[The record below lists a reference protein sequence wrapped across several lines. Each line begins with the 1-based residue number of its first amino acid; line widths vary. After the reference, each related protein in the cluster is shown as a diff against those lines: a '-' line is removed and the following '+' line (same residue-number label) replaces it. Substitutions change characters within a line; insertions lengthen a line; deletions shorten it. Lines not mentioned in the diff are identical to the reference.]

1 MAHDYVNKKT
11 QALEYHV
18 TAKNTIYGPTMPNWK
33 FHLHF
38 HVKHAKL
45 SDFFGIIAGR
55 YDKELVNLIYSFVW
69 LKKVCYDKPM
79 KSTPLQISI
88 EPKLKLF
95 ACVIYIVWPAK
106 VLFNEKIDDFWQKVL
121 TSAIFSFSHFDK
133 VKEAAYKS
141 EHLCQK
147 S

>member
-18 TAKNTIYGPTMPNWK
+18 TAKNMIYGPTMPNWK
-33 FHLHF
+33 FNLHF

-45 SDFFGIIAGR
+45 SDFFGIIVGR

-79 KSTPLQISI
+79 KSTPL
-88 EPKLKLF
+88 
-95 ACVIYIVWPAK
+95 
-106 VLFNEKIDDFWQKVL
+106 
-121 TSAIFSFSHFDK
+121 
-133 VKEAAYKS
+133 
-141 EHLCQK
+141 
-147 S
+147 